1 MNIVNFLLT
10 IGLTIIFF
18 YCILIIINKKNK
30 KSFNKMLYRQ
40 SDMHNMLKKFF
51 DININTH
58 VVVSQS
64 KKRKEKKNIKVLV
77 LGKDA
82 YWVID
87 NIFYVGQALNG
98 KVQPETGTP
107 VDTSNMSKEKVEQML
122 FILDSLKN
130 GNKDDSGSAGYK

>member
-1 MNIVNFLLT
+1 MHKKI
-10 IGLTIIFF
+10 
-18 YCILIIINKKNK
+18 YNKKT
-30 KSFNKMLYRQ
+30 YRQ
-40 SDMHNMLKKFF
+40 SDMHYMLKKFF
-51 DININTH
+51 DIDVSKSI
-58 VVVSQS
+58 VISQS
-64 KKRKEKKNIKVLV
+64 RKRKEKKNIKVLI

-107 VDTSNMSKEKVEQML
+107 IDTSNMSKEKVEQML

-130 GNKDDSGSAGYK
+130 GNKDDSGSAGDN